1 VPLTR
6 RHARIPA
13 AIALVALAAFAVLWI
28 GARTTLARG
37 MVAGWIA
44 DAAGLPSSI
53 ESLGLGFFPSPS
65 VDIRGLAI
73 AQPPGFGEEPFAT
86 VGRLRIRI
94 PWSGIFDATDVHE
107 IAATDATV
115 RLVVNPDGDANWSQ
129 LGGKPDDGA
138 AAPSAAEPVR
148 WSIRTVRLERGA
160 IDYRDLAA
168 GSHGQ
173 LTGIALEADG
183 LGPGQAFPFDLTLG
197 GISGANTSH
206 FAIKGQ
212 GRIDTAAGRY
222 EGTALDY
229 RGWVGGEPLP
239 LAGAELTGS
248 LGRAS
253 YEGTREVIAFEDGRF
268 KFAEVP
274 GTFGGSV
281 NTGEPSMAARFA
293 VSTEPFAPRKT
304 AIILGKP
311 LPATTDPAAFESLQL
326 ALVVS
331 LQDDVLRLDPVSGRL
346 DDTNFEARVVPA
358 ERLVRAG
365 LDRIDLN
372 RYLPVASATPAPRKK
387 ATLEALVAELA
398 KMDIDAEIRME
409 EARVAG
415 AILRDAVIR
424 VERGEAPTS

>member
-28 GARTTLARG
+28 GARTPLARG

-53 ESLGLGFFPSPS
+53 ESLGLGFFPSPT

-94 PWSGIFDATDVHE
+94 PWTGIFGATDVHE

-115 RLVVNPDGDANWSQ
+115 RLAVNLDGDANWSQ
-129 LGGKPDDGA
+129 LGGEPDAGA
-138 AAPSAAEPVR
+138 AAPSTAAPVR
-148 WSIRTVRLERGA
+148 WSVRTLRLERGA

-168 GSHGQ
+168 GSQGQ
-173 LTGIALEADG
+173 LTGIALEAG
-183 LGPGQAFPFDLTLG
+183 ELGPGQAFPFDLKLG
-197 GISGANTSH
+197 GISGASTIH

-212 GRIDTAAGRY
+212 GRIDPAAGRY
-222 EGTALDY
+222 EGTTLDY
-229 RGWVGGEPLP
+229 RGWLGGEPLP

-253 YEGTREVIAFEDGRF
+253 FDGAAGVIAFEGGRF

-274 GTFGGSV
+274 GDFKGSV
-281 NTGEPSMAARFA
+281 NLGEPSMAASFA
-293 VSTEPFAPRKT
+293 LNTEPFAPRKT

-326 ALVVS
+326 ALVAT
-331 LQDDVLRLDPVSGRL
+331 LQDDVLRLGPVSGRL

-358 ERLVRAG
+358 ERFVRAE

-372 RYLPVASATPAPRKK
+372 RYLPAATATPAPTKK

-398 KMDIDAEIRME
+398 KFDLDAEIRVE
-409 EARVAG
+409 EAKVAG

-424 VERGEAPTS
+424 VERGEAPAP